1 MWGAHTTECVFSK
14 VHFTGSHI
22 LCKKH
27 YDEKSQESQLRH
39 VVQDVMQWQ
48 KTAHSLQAKSGGKHL
63 RRHFRQHMVHWLIRQ
78 WCLYLLAWVQ
88 LFCLSTAGTD
98 SLSCQWVAFN
108 ACKVLCLRLTFMKY
122 KQFMDYP
129 NQFFKAPFCAR
140 AGREWYSTFSAILC
154 HRRMAS
160 TWQILSSLHL
170 LCDTTWWSCLSIF
183 TAKKDSLRVWPKLE
197 LPGVLCSKPRE
208 DLAMIMHLV
217 WHSGGCSLLLL
228 SLWQLL
234 PAPCLHLIWLDFQQ
248 VHAFVLRLKTGTKGL
263 SGLPSVLRG
272 LRQHHCHEQ
281 CHYPTL
287 TGQKCDEE
295 LRGKDR
301 NYTRKYS
308 KSSNGENQR

>member
-1 MWGAHTTECVFSK
+1 MWGAHATECVFSK

-63 RRHFRQHMVHWLIRQ
+63 RRHFRQHMVHWLIRL

-88 LFCLSTAGTD
+88 LFCLSTACTD

-122 KQFMDYP
+122 KQFMDCP

-154 HRRMAS
+154 QRRMAS

-170 LCDTTWWSCLSIF
+170 LCDTTMVELSVHLYRQKGFTESLTKARATWSPVFKASWRPGNDYAPGLALRRMLTPPTLPLAAF
-183 TAKKDSLRVWPKLE
+183 T
-197 LPGVLCSKPRE
+197 
-208 DLAMIMHLV
+208 
-217 WHSGGCSLLLL
+217 CSLFTSYLAGPPASACICTEAQNRHQRALWASISPKGFETAPL
-228 SLWQLL
+228 SWAMSL
-234 PAPCLHLIWLDFQQ
+234 PHFNRAKMWWGTERKRQELHKKVQQ
-248 VHAFVLRLKTGTKGL
+248 
-263 SGLPSVLRG
+263 
-272 LRQHHCHEQ
+272 E
-281 CHYPTL
+281 
-287 TGQKCDEE
+287 
-295 LRGKDR
+295 
-301 NYTRKYS
+301 
-308 KSSNGENQR
+308 